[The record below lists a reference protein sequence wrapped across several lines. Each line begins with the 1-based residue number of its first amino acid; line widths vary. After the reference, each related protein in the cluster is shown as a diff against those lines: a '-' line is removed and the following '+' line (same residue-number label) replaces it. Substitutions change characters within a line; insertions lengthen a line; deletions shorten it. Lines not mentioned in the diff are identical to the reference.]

1 MTLEGQNPTD
11 DQAQAGQVPA
21 DDNMQNGSDGG
32 SGTQQEPKTFDES
45 YVKKLRDE
53 AARYRT
59 EKAELEAWKAEREKA
74 DMSDLERA
82 KADAQQAQTTAQAA
96 EEKYRKAQRD
106 IAITAEAAKAGFDV
120 KAALKLAEGIDVA
133 DDGTVSGVEEAIKQ
147 LVADYPGMVAGAGGG
162 SNGSSMNGSRAKKKQ
177 LLTKA
182 EIESKTPE
190 WLSANWDLVAE
201 SMKHL

>member
-21 DDNMQNGSDGG
+21 DANMQEDGQG
-32 SGTQQEPKTFDES
+32 SGTPEPKTFDES

-53 AARYRT
+53 AAANRKKAADLQAQID
-59 EKAELEAWKAEREKA
+59 EAKKAE
-74 DMSDLERA
+74 MSEIERA
-82 KADAQQAQTTAQAA
+82 KADAQQAQETAKSIEA
-96 EEKYRKAQRD
+96 KYRQAQRD
-106 IAITAEAAKAGFDV
+106 MAITQEAAKAGFPV
-120 KAALKLAEGIDVA
+120 AAALKLADVTVS
-133 DDGTVSGVEEAIKQ
+133 DDGAVSGVEEAIKQ

-182 EIESKTPE
+182 EIESKSPQWRNE
-190 WLSANWDLVAE
+190 NWALVQESLANL
-201 SMKHL
+201 